1 MGLRKTDGMAN
12 VTIREWNQREARRCI
27 RNRIIVQCAT
37 IIIGI
42 AVVAFII
49 NLLYEQGII

>member
-1 MGLRKTDGMAN
+1 MGLRKTDGMADIT
-12 VTIREWNQREARRCI
+12 VEEWNRMEAMRCI
-27 RNRIIVQCAT
+27 RNRIVVQCAT

-42 AVVAFII
+42 AVAAFII